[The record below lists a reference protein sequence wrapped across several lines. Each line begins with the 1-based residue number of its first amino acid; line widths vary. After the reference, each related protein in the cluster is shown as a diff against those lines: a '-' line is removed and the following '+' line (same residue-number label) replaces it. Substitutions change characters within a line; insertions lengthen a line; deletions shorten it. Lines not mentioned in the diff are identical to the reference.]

1 METNA
6 ARIIR
11 DKIIELEREY
21 SEQEDCLLNVNIP
34 KETVLKSQIRNLHQR
49 SVLSDV
55 LQKIVFG
62 EEK

>member
-1 METNA
+1 MYANA

-11 DKIIELEREY
+11 DKIIELEKEY
-21 SEQEDCLLNVNIP
+21 KELDECLLDVNIP
-34 KETVLKSQIRNLHQR
+34 KETVLKSQVKNLYQR
-49 SVLSDV
+49 AVLSDV

>member
-1 METNA
+1 MDTNA

-11 DKIIELEREY
+11 DKIIELEKEY
-21 SEQEDCLLNVNIP
+21 KELDECLLDVNIP
-34 KETVLKSQIRNLHQR
+34 KETVLKSQVKNLYQR
-49 SVLSDV
+49 AVLSDV